1 MIFPFQT
8 FKRWVSCVNKI
19 DKKDR
24 LRLKPQIDKI
34 EIDEKIGT
42 RLRRNTARVF

>member
-1 MIFPFQT
+1 MGVLRKQD
-8 FKRWVSCVNKI
+8 RQ
-19 DKKDR
+19 KDR